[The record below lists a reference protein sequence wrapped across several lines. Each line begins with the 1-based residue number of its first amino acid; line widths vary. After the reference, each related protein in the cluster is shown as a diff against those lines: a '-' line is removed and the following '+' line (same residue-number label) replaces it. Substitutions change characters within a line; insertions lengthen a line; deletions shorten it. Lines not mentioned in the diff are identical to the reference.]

1 VRRVTRAAR
10 LRLGALAVAAAIAV
24 GCASASQPPG
34 APERHTPPAVVST
47 SADSGATNVEI
58 REFEIRFDEVV
69 SDRPSGTATNLDQ
82 LFLIS
87 PRDGSPHVG
96 WHRNRITLRPRR
108 GFRPNTAYRITMLPG
123 LADLRGNVKK
133 DGLSI
138 LFSTG
143 PTFPP
148 HGILGRAF
156 DWAQERP
163 ANGAYIEA
171 ISRADSS
178 LVYVTASDTSGMFE
192 LGPLDSGT
200 YLVRGVIDQNSNR
213 AVDVRE
219 KWDTTTVHVVDARVP
234 IELDLIERD
243 STPAN
248 LTNAVP
254 EDSVTLRLGFDKA
267 ISPAVDLQSGLFRV
281 QRSDSTPLVI
291 DRVEW
296 FSAYSR
302 AKAVADSIKRANDTT
317 RTDTTRRAPA
327 QPPAGLAAALTPRGA
342 PPPPKPRV
350 PAPETGIVVHLSPS
364 TPLTP
369 GRYAIT
375 VHGLQNLRGNA
386 TELRRVFTVTPP
398 QARDTTRR
406 APRDTTRRP
415 PPRRAL
421 FRFNP

>member
-1 VRRVTRAAR
+1 MRVAQ
-10 LRLGALAVAAAIAV
+10 LGLGALAVATTAITV

-47 SADSGATNVEI
+47 SADSGATNVKL
-58 REFEIRFDEVV
+58 RAFEFRFDEVV

-87 PRDGSPHVG
+87 PRDGSPDVG
-96 WHRNRITLRPRR
+96 WHRNRITVRPRR

-163 ANGAYIEA
+163 ASGAYIEA
-171 ISRADSS
+171 ISRADTT
-178 LVYVTASDTSGMFE
+178 LVYVTASDTTGMFE

-200 YLVRGVIDQNSNR
+200 YLVRGLIDQNSNR

-219 KWDTTTVHVVDARVP
+219 KWDTTTVQVVDARIP

-248 LTNAVP
+248 LTNSAP

-267 ISPAVDLQSGLFRV
+267 ISPTVDLQPSLFRI

-296 FSAYSR
+296 FSTYSR
-302 AKAVADSIKRANDTT
+302 AKAAADSIRRANDTT
-317 RTDTTRRAPA
+317 RTDTTRRVPA
-327 QPPAGLAAALTPRGA
+327 QPAGGLPGLTPRGA

-350 PAPETGIVVHLSPS
+350 PAPETGIVIHLSPS
-364 TPLTP
+364 TPMTP

-375 VHGLQNLRGNA
+375 VRGLSNLRGNA
-386 TELRRVFTVTPP
+386 TELRRVFTVAPP
-398 QARDTTRR
+398 Q
-406 APRDTTRRP
+406 PRDTTRRP
-415 PPRRAL
+415 PPRRV
-421 FRFNP
+421 RFH

>member
-1 VRRVTRAAR
+1 MT
-10 LRLGALAVAAAIAV
+10 GVAAA
-24 GCASASQPPG
+24 CASASQPPG
-34 APERHTPPAVVST
+34 APERHTPPVVVST
-47 SADSGATNVEI
+47 SADSGATNVKL
-58 REFEIRFDEVV
+58 RDFEFRFDEVV
-69 SDRPSGTATNLDQ
+69 SDRPSGTAANLDQ

-87 PRDGSPHVG
+87 PRDGTPDVG
-96 WHRNRITLRPRR
+96 WHRNRITVRPRR

-163 ANGAYIEA
+163 ANGAYVEA
-171 ISRADSS
+171 ISRADTS
-178 LVYVTASDTSGMFE
+178 LVYVTASDSSGMFE

-200 YLVRGVIDQNSNR
+200 YLVRGLIDQNSNR

-219 KWDTTTVHVVDARVP
+219 KWDSLTVHVVDARVP

-248 LTNAVP
+248 LTNTVA
-254 EDSVTLRLGFDKA
+254 EDSVTLRLTFDKA
-267 ISPAVDLQSGLFRV
+267 ISPAVQLQPSLFRV
-281 QRSDSTPLVI
+281 QRADSTPLVI
-291 DRVEW
+291 DRAEW
-296 FSAYSR
+296 VSAYSR
-302 AKAVADSIKRANDTT
+302 AKAVTDSIKRANDTT
-317 RTDTTRRAPA
+317 RTDTSRRAPA
-327 QPPAGLAAALTPRGA
+327 QPAAGLPAGLGPRGA
-342 PPPPKPRV
+342 PPAPKPRV
-350 PAPETGIVVHLSPS
+350 PAPEVGIVLHLSPS

-369 GRYAIT
+369 GRYVIT
-375 VHGLQNLRGNA
+375 VRDLPNLRGNA
-386 TELRRVFTVTPP
+386 TELRRGFTVTPP
-398 QARDTTRR
+398 APRDTTQR

-415 PPRRAL
+415 PPRRSTSL
-421 FRFNP
+421 